1 MTTLKIEQNCCHGF
15 YYYRRQRS
23 DCDCSFHLT
32 KDFVDVDVD
41 FDFVVVGGG
50 RGAAVCFVVVGG
62 GDVAGS
68 GIADGTVVVGLGKYD
83 ASSFAAEE
91 WGGDGRMCCSFGC

>member
-32 KDFVDVDVD
+32 KDFVDVAVDFDFVVDVAVD

-50 RGAAVCFVVVGG
+50 GCA
-62 GDVAGS
+62 VAGF
-68 GIADGTVVVGLGKYD
+68 GIADGAVVVGFGNYD

-91 WGGDGRMCCSFGC
+91 WGGDGRMCCCFGC